1 MSKKLC
7 IVPLLIAMGTL
18 SLFGASTNKMSLPWD
33 TDITWSSSDEA
44 ESARSAE
51 GSGSSEEHDA
61 GEIFFN
67 PLFYQYIH
75 SPPPVHTSEAASST
89 GFKPSLETGLL
100 LELHESNLLH
110 HYDSLQLLNCL
121 KRTWIAQQ
129 AYLEYK
135 VASVYSGD
143 QASPHP
149 LFGVRDKLIK
159 KIKKYWYDTDIGK
172 NNILSAQATAFMEYI
187 IKSFEA
193 FVESELIVRAL
204 AEHKYLKALR
214 CATAELNFEQIFRG
228 AIMHGY
234 LEIAIMIYHK
244 LQKEGIS
251 IVCRIPEPAA
261 THEVIIG
268 AWESWKERYP
278 QKTRETIHHFWRLM
292 NQLIHLCNREY
303 YELLLK
309 SNDID
314 ERHWALLITRM
325 IDGTYTDSDLPV

>member
-1 MSKKLC
+1 MLKKRF
-7 IVPLLIAMGTL
+7 IFLLFIGIRAV

-33 TDITWSSSDEA
+33 TDIAWSSSDEA
-44 ESARSAE
+44 ESTEGAE
-51 GSGSSEEHDA
+51 RSGSSEDQDA
-61 GEIFFN
+61 GQMCFN
-67 PLFYQYIH
+67 PLFYQYVH
-75 SPPPVHTSEAASST
+75 SPAYTPIEASSSA
-89 GFKPSLETGLL
+89 GFTPSLETGLL

-143 QASPHP
+143 QTSLHP

-159 KIKKYWYDTDIGK
+159 KIKKYYYDTDIGK
-172 NNILSAQATAFMEYI
+172 NNILSAQAAAFMEYI

-214 CATAELNFEQIFRG
+214 CATAELNFKQIFRG

-261 THEVIIG
+261 THEVIMG

-278 QKTRETIHHFWRLM
+278 EKTREATHCFWRLM
-292 NQLIHLCNREY
+292 NQLVHLFNRAY

-309 SNDID
+309 SSDIN
-314 ERHWALLITRM
+314 ERHWTLLITRM